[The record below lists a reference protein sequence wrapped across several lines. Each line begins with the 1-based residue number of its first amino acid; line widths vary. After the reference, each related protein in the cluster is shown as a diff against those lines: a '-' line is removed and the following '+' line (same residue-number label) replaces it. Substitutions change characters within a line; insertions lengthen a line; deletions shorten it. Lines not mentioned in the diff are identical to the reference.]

1 MERKGVGCFLMD
13 MNRMIALFMD
23 FCQSKALRPKTM
35 GSYEQ
40 ALKLFARWMEDVKHI
55 RTVDKVAEEHIR
67 DYILDLQKRGKYT
80 FCVHEHSKA
89 LNHPSHRRDY
99 RQKISNITINN
110 YLRNMKVF
118 FTWLVESDCIP
129 KSPMEKIHPLPQE
142 RPPKEYLEDDEVKLL
157 MKSMDRSYFSEYRD
171 MMVMLL
177 MLDSGMR
184 LGETLT
190 IENGQLDIMGQC
202 VSLPADK
209 TKGRKERTVFFSR
222 KTAKELRR
230 WLQYKDRYCE
240 SAFVF
245 PVKHNGRMLA
255 VSNYET
261 NFAHYIERA
270 GIKKHISPHTLRNN
284 FARRCLMSG
293 MDIYTLSRIMG
304 HSSVTVTE
312 EAYLDI
318 QDRDLKKRYSRF
330 SPIENIYYGGK

>member
-1 MERKGVGCFLMD
+1 MASLPVKEIRRRKAERKGVGCFLMD

-23 FCQSKALRPKTM
+23 YCQSKVLRPKTI

-80 FCVHEHSKA
+80 FCINDPSKA

-129 KSPMEKIHPLPQE
+129 KSPMEKIRPLPQE

-184 LGETLT
+184 LSETLT

-255 VSNYET
+255 VTNYANTCEPGNPLLKLCLLCYT
-261 NFAHYIERA
+261 
-270 GIKKHISPHTLRNN
+270 GIR
-284 FARRCLMSG
+284 RRCENANRGTDSHSA
-293 MDIYTLSRIMG
+293 SRLQKRLCASQG
-304 HSSVTVTE
+304 SH
-312 EAYLDI
+312 LWLLCGKP
-318 QDRDLKKRYSRF
+318 RDGKKR
-330 SPIENIYYGGK
+330 P